1 MGFSVVLGGLI
12 VNQRGGKRYSYGI
25 RVPGEKELVMHTSEG
40 KECSYFWK
48 RRPVRKDSAAISFLP
63 FRETSTV
70 FSYSSR
76 WR

>member
-1 MGFSVVLGGLI
+1 MMLGGL
-12 VNQRGGKRYSYGI
+12 VVDQRGGERYSYGVC
-25 RVPGEKELVMHTSEG
+25 VPGEEKLVLWTDEG
-40 KECSYFWK
+40 EERTYFWK